1 MRSNKLIYCSKAV
14 WRKIFLQYQSPT
26 LRGAEQFIHSR
37 SSTIPL
43 FFRGEKMKIYS
54 GQKWQLKKINRW
66 VVGFKFG
73 EFTWNRRVAL
83 FKAKQLK
90 KLKQKQDKLKQKQDY
105 LQQKSKIK
113 KIRKYFMIIWLKF
126 LTKKKLH

>member
-1 MRSNKLIYCSKAV
+1 
-14 WRKIFLQYQSPT
+14 
-26 LRGAEQFIHSR
+26 
-37 SSTIPL
+37 
-43 FFRGEKMKIYS
+43 MKIYS

-105 LQQKSKIK
+105 LQQKSK
-113 KIRKYFMIIWLKF
+113 R
-126 LTKKKLH
+126 